1 LSVLGIDLA
10 AAPKRTFACALD
22 ENGDAELFAGCDD
35 DRLLALAHGRAKL
48 AIDAP
53 FGWPGAF
60 VDALAAHR
68 RFEAWPA
75 PDDGPPE
82 AFRAALSFR
91 ATDRVVMHTRRPL
104 SVSTDRLGVTAM
116 RCAHLLHRWAR
127 AGEAV
132 DRSGAGRFVEVYPA
146 GALVRWQLGGSGYK
160 GSDTTALYALLT
172 ALTEALPSLRLSA
185 ADRRL
190 CESVHDAFDA
200 LVAALVARA
209 ALLGLT
215 DLPPPAACEQAE
227 EEGWIHL
234 PLRGSL
240 PFLDPTRAP
249 QHAPEPR
256 DAEFDEADREAVAA
270 HAHPTWRAEFER
282 LVEDPRRYRVLDAAA
297 LVGRYLELR
306 CSNQPATLTYRYAE
320 ATDAAARAIHAAEL
334 AEFSRCVNDPR
345 VRFVAAA

>member
-35 DRLLALAHGRAKL
+35 DRLLALAHGSAKL

-104 SVSTDRLGVTAM
+104 SVSADRLGVTAM
-116 RCAHLLHRWAR
+116 RCAHLLHRWSV

-132 DRSGAGRFVEVYPA
+132 DRTGAGRFVEVYPA
-146 GALVRWQLGGSGYK
+146 AALVRWQLGGSRYK
-160 GSDTTALYALLT
+160 GSDTAVMLAMLT
-172 ALTEALPSLRLSA
+172 ALCEALPSLRLSA
-185 ADRRL
+185 PDRRL
-190 CESVHDAFDA
+190 CATVHDAFDA

-215 DLPPPAACEQAE
+215 ELPPPAARELAA

-234 PLRGSL
+234 PLPGSL

-249 QHAPEPR
+249 S
-256 DAEFDEADREAVAA
+256 
-270 HAHPTWRAEFER
+270 
-282 LVEDPRRYRVLDAAA
+282 DPL
-297 LVGRYLELR
+297 
-306 CSNQPATLTYRYAE
+306 
-320 ATDAAARAIHAAEL
+320 AIRAAEL
-334 AEFSRCVNDPR
+334 GPSTPR
-345 VRFVAAA
+345 PVGSHELPGG